1 MKTKFFLITLGALFV
16 SSFNL
21 MAALILTP
29 GVSEV
34 DFNDAFNNDRVWY
47 AQFQPGGS
55 PTTHPDNQFEL
66 GGESLFY
73 YEGNTTV
80 FDKTDNPFIVDVSS
94 SGFLSVTFN
103 GIGTPGGFQYGV
115 TEQFNTIWVGLKFN
129 APNGFANFL
138 EINTHEVDGTAILP
152 DMYLEEQSDEWT
164 AFKFYKDD
172 DLVDIG
178 AITITGNINPDMF
191 LGGAGDED
199 WTYTIFATHD
209 SAIVPE
215 PGSFILLLGAL
226 VAFSAF
232 CRRSRRSR
240 VSLG

>member
-1 MKTKFFLITLGALFV
+1 MSTFGLQASLIV
-16 SSFNL
+16 
-21 MAALILTP
+21 TP
-29 GVSEV
+29 GISEV
-34 DFNDAFNNDRVWY
+34 DFNDAFVNDRVWY

-55 PTTHPDNQFEL
+55 PTTHPDNEFEL

-115 TEQFNTIWVGLKFN
+115 TDQFNTIWVGLKL
-129 APNGFANFL
+129 ATGDGFDNFL
-138 EINTHEVDGTAILP
+138 EINTHEVDGTAVLP
-152 DMYLEEQSDEWT
+152 DMNLEEQSSNWT

-191 LGGAGDED
+191 LGVAQDED
-199 WTYTIFATHD
+199 WTYTVFATHD
-209 SAIVPE
+209 PSIVPE
-215 PGSFILLLGAL
+215 PSSFALLLGAL
-226 VAFSAF
+226 VAFFAF
-232 CRRSRRSR
+232 CRRRIH
-240 VSLG
+240 